1 MKIGLLLCFLF
12 FVHKAY
18 PQQLSKEQTLH
29 DLEFL
34 IHQIE
39 TYNPALDKYTP
50 DFRKKAQALLT
61 TVPDSVSLL
70 EYFALVSQVAALSNE
85 GHFLL
90 GQATDT
96 IHKGFINNTYSHLPL
111 RVYVIDNKIY
121 VRENYG
127 EDSLLQPLSQITAIN
142 GHSAAQILEQLYRH
156 IPSDGYIETNLEV
169 KASQAFSWK
178 YYLYIE
184 QPQQFEMQ
192 VLPPNSQDTLSISC
206 PALTRAEQVAIFQ
219 QKKKKT
225 ASTPSQASMKDFYEL
240 SIQEHYALLTLKSFS
255 RRLVL
260 DALKLHPKKIYKH
273 IFKEL
278 EAAQVKH
285 LIVDLRGHTGGRSE
299 FARGLVPFITK
310 VSTKEEREQSVSW
323 KGKIK
328 THNLPAPHALAF
340 EGQLYGLVDG
350 QTFSSGAV
358 TARYLRE
365 YGQAIMLGEETATRY
380 EGFVAGSYEYIY
392 LPHTHIR
399 LGISRYH
406 QQFPLSEKQ
415 ATSNRGLIP
424 DVIVYNTIEDIQK
437 GYDRVLARAI
447 ALIKAPSNQQQ

>member
-1 MKIGLLLCFLF
+1 MKIELLLCFLF
-12 FVHKAY
+12 FVYKAY
-18 PQQLSKEQTLH
+18 PQPLSKEQTLY

-34 IHQIE
+34 IENIE
-39 TYNPALDKYTP
+39 TYNPALDQYTP
-50 DFRKKAQALLT
+50 DFRQKAQALLT
-61 TVPDSVSLL
+61 TIPDSVSLL

-111 RVYVIDNKIY
+111 SVYVIDNKIY

-127 EDSLLQPLSQITAIN
+127 EDSLLQPLSQILSIN
-142 GHSAAQILEQLYRH
+142 GHSAPKILEQFYWH
-156 IPSDGYIETNLEV
+156 IPSDGYIQSSLEV

-184 QPQQFEMQ
+184 QPQQFEIQ
-192 VLPPNSQDTLSISC
+192 FLPPNTQDTMSISC
-206 PALTRAEQVAIFQ
+206 SALTRAEQVAIFQ

-225 ASTPSQASMKDFYEL
+225 ASTPSPPSIKDFYEL

-255 RRLVL
+255 RKLVL
-260 DALKLHPKKIYKH
+260 DALKLQPKKIYKH

-278 EAAQVKH
+278 QAAQVKH

-299 FARGLVPFITK
+299 FAKELVPFITK
-310 VSTKEEREQSVSW
+310 VSIKEEREQSISW

-328 THNLPAPHALAF
+328 TYQLPPQHTLAF
-340 EGQLYGLVDG
+340 KGQLYGLVDG

-358 TARYLRE
+358 VARYLKE
-365 YGQAIMLGEETATRY
+365 YGNAIMLGEETATRY

-406 QQFPLSEKQ
+406 QQFPLSQKQ
-415 ATSNRGLIP
+415 TTSNRGLIP
-424 DVIVYNTIEDIQK
+424 DILVYNSIKDIQK
-437 GYDRVLARAI
+437 GYDRVLAQVI
-447 ALIKAPSNQQQ
+447 ALIEKASNNN